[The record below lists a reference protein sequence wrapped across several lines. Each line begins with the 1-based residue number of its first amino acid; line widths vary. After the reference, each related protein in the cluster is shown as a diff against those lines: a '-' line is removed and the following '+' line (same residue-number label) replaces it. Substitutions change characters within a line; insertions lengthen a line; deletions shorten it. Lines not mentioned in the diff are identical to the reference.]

1 MRSSWRMADRLADLQ
16 DQTFAAATPATAS
29 TYTPDR
35 RLSADQLRSYLGRR
49 SYAVLGT
56 ARLDGRPH
64 AAMSMYV
71 RRDTTFWL
79 PTVAGS
85 VRGRNLRAQP
95 WLTLVV
101 AEGDQDTHI
110 VVIVEGPTEIVSPD
124 VVPDDVRTAVSGD
137 WVSSWIRLDAERVLS
152 YADETAQS

>member
-1 MRSSWRMADRLADLQ
+1 
-16 DQTFAAATPATAS
+16 
-29 TYTPDR
+29 
-35 RLSADQLRSYLGRR
+35 
-49 SYAVLGT
+49 
-56 ARLDGRPH
+56 
-64 AAMSMYV
+64 MYV

-85 VRGRNLRAQP
+85 VRGLNLLAQP

-101 AEGDQDTHI
+101 AEGDQDAHI

-152 YADETAQS
+152 YADETAQP